1 MDPKHRTYSL
11 TEAGAGRLAQPSALS
26 VPCRRILR
34 LLDGETHFAVIAR
47 DMAMCAQTQ
56 VIAWLQELE
65 STGLLQSKAAAAGSD
80 LDFTSNFLL
89 ADLALAAK
97 NR

>member
-11 TEAGAGRLAQPSALS
+11 TEAGSRGLAQPSGLS

-47 DMAMCAQTQ
+47 NMAMCAEKQ
-56 VIAWLQELE
+56 VMAWLQELE
-65 STGLLQSKAAAAGSD
+65 SAGLLTSQAAADGSD
-80 LDFTSNFLL
+80 LDFTSSLL
-89 ADLALAAK
+89 MADLVAAAN

>member
-1 MDPKHRTYSL
+1 MDLKHRTYSL
-11 TEAGAGRLAQPSALS
+11 TEAGSQRLAQPSALS

-47 DMAMCAQTQ
+47 DMAMCAEMQ
-56 VIAWLQELE
+56 VMAWLQELE
-65 STGLLQSKAAAAGSD
+65 SAGLLKSQAATDASD
-80 LDFTSNFLL
+80 LDFTGTLL
-89 ADLALAAK
+89 VADLVAAAN

>member
-11 TEAGAGRLAQPSALS
+11 TQAGCRALAQPSALS
-26 VPCRRILR
+26 VPCRRILA
-34 LLDGETHFAVIAR
+34 LLEGETHFAVIAR

-56 VIAWLQELE
+56 VIGWLQELE
-65 STGLLQSKAAAAGSD
+65 ATGLMKSQAAADGSD
-80 LDFTSNFLL
+80 LDFTLSFLL
-89 ADLALAAK
+89 PDLAAAK